1 LKKLV
6 YYFFRGWISLGLFC
20 YYRKINVNGLENIP
34 KNKPVLFLSNHQNAL
49 IDALLIATQCSRK
62 PWFLTRSDVFANTF
76 FKTLFGFLQMLPI
89 YRIRDGRN
97 KLSKNHA
104 IFDQCAELLIQNK
117 AIAIFPEA
125 NHSLK
130 RRVRPL
136 SKGFTRI
143 IDNALHQNPN
153 LDLQLVP
160 VGQNYKRPLQVGD
173 SAALYFGKPISVRD
187 LVENLEGNLVSAMKT
202 RVFEQLK
209 QLTTHI
215 EDETNYDTVIERLNG
230 ANVDFLNPK
239 GVNKMVLDKSFSK
252 GKEIPLVSV
261 DPNRFF
267 FYLIN
272 LPVVFL
278 WRLLLKPRV
287 PEPEFMATFRFAFS
301 MLIYPLFYLIW
312 FLTLQYTF
320 SVSISLGI
328 VFAHGIVNLFLV
340 KMELNY

>member
-1 LKKLV
+1 
-6 YYFFRGWISLGLFC
+6 
-20 YYRKINVNGLENIP
+20 
-34 KNKPVLFLSNHQNAL
+34 
-49 IDALLIATQCSRK
+49 
-62 PWFLTRSDVFANTF
+62 
-76 FKTLFGFLQMLPI
+76 
-89 YRIRDGRN
+89 
-97 KLSKNHA
+97 
-104 IFDQCAELLIQNK
+104 
-117 AIAIFPEA
+117 
-125 NHSLK
+125 
-130 RRVRPL
+130 L

-209 QLTTHI
+209 ELTTHI